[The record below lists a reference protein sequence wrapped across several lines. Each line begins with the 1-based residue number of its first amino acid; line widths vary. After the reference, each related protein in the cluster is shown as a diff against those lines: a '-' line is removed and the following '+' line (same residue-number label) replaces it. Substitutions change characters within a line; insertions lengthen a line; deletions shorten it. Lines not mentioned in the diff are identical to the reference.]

1 MKVREEGGYAGGGG
15 WGVHSK
21 YKMLFIDL
29 FFLFSLGE
37 CQ

>member
-15 WGVHSK
+15 GVHSK

-29 FFLFSLGE
+29 FFLFSLEG
-37 CQ
+37 CR